1 MFLCSIIIVLGFMWG
16 QNTITVY
23 GATVTTPDG
32 YTVERRGG
40 YGPAEVSLKSYSG
53 TDSELTLP
61 RWPKPVVGEIPL
73 RRPTGS
79 R

>member
-1 MFLCSIIIVLGFMWG
+1 MPSGGIVFLCSIIIVLGFMWG

-40 YGPAEVSLKSYSG
+40 YGPAEVSLVADRKS
-53 TDSELTLP
+53 
-61 RWPKPVVGEIPL
+61 VV
-73 RRPTGS
+73 
-79 R
+79 